1 MFAPLGFIRGLTDD
15 QIAATADPSRIHN
28 AGLPTL
34 EDAAESGSWMVGPAE
49 TVIESLAKLQ
59 ERYPGLKEV
68 NVGSVVGTPQS
79 VIVEQLDRFAQEV
92 MPEFKNQG

>member
-1 MFAPLGFIRGLTDD
+1 
-15 QIAATADPSRIHN
+15 
-28 AGLPTL
+28 
-34 EDAAESGSWMVGPAE
+34 MVGPAE

-68 NVGSVVGTPQS
+68 NVGSVVGTLQS